1 MTMLPDVYQEVEHK
15 MERSLTALRKDL
27 SRIRT
32 GRASLALLDGIVVD
46 YYGTPTPLS
55 QLATLAVPE
64 SRLIT
69 IQPWDKSQL
78 GLMEKAIQRSDL
90 GLAPV
95 NDGKI
100 IRLAIPPLTEERRK
114 ELVKQVKR
122 IGEETKIALRNI
134 RREGNETLKSLEKT
148 KKIAE
153 DDLRRGQEQVQKIT
167 DGSTVKVDEILQAKE
182 RELMEV

>member
-1 MTMLPDVYQEVEHK
+1 MLQESYQEVEQK
-15 MERSLTALRKDL
+15 MERSLAALRKDL

-55 QLATLAVPE
+55 QMATLAVPE

-78 GLMEKAIQRSDL
+78 GLIEKAIQRSEL
-90 GLAPV
+90 GLTPV

-114 ELVKQVKR
+114 ELVKQVKKV
-122 IGEETKIALRNI
+122 GEETKIALRNI
-134 RREGNETLKSLEKT
+134 RREGNEALRSLEKT
-148 KKIAE
+148 KKISE
-153 DDLRRGQEQVQKIT
+153 DDLHRGQEQVQKIT
-167 DGSTVKVDEILQAKE
+167 DGFTAKVDEILHVKE
-182 RELMEV
+182 RELVEV